1 MTNEAKQAAGV
12 WIRLVKCHGLVM
24 REVRRRV
31 AQSETTLPQFDVLA
45 QLLRHPQ
52 GMTSTEL
59 SRVLLVTA
67 GNLTGIVDRLEG
79 RELVTR
85 LWEILYRRTLTIEP
99 FFVVR
104 ELVRLGLWDNPAFET
119 VAVVPTYVVRTNMF
133 RLGFIDSLYADT
145 FQQLIDA
152 AEKLS
157 RYFGPENNFEAPL
170 ALFDRGQ
177 GCAFRC
183 GKTTTCEYACREKY
197 GV

>member
-67 GNLTGIVDRLEG
+67 GNLTGIVDRLEA

-85 LWEILYRRTLTIEP
+85 TALPDDKRVRVLKLTAKGKRLAKREVQRHEDWLNEI
-99 FFVVR
+99 FS
-104 ELVRLGLWDNPAFET
+104 
-119 VAVVPTYVVRTNMF
+119 
-133 RLGFIDSLYADT
+133 SLADT
-145 FQQLIDA
+145 
-152 AEKLS
+152 ERHKLS
-157 RYFGPENNFEAPL
+157 TALDRLRHSLEQHDDGEPLPE
-170 ALFDRGQ
+170 
-177 GCAFRC
+177 
-183 GKTTTCEYACREKY
+183 
-197 GV
+197 

>member
-1 MTNEAKQAAGV
+1 MTTDAKQAAGV

-67 GNLTGIVDRLEG
+67 GNLTGIVDRLEA

-85 LWEILYRRTLTIEP
+85 TALPDDKRVRVLKLTAKGKRLAKREVQRHEEWLNEI
-99 FFVVR
+99 F
-104 ELVRLGLWDNPAFET
+104 G
-119 VAVVPTYVVRTNMF
+119 
-133 RLGFIDSLYADT
+133 SLAD
-145 FQQLIDA
+145 
-152 AEKLS
+152 AERHKLS
-157 RYFGPENNFEAPL
+157 TALDRLRHSLEADGEAAPL
-170 ALFDRGQ
+170 L
-177 GCAFRC
+177 
-183 GKTTTCEYACREKY
+183 E
-197 GV
+197 

>member
-67 GNLTGIVDRLEG
+67 GNLTGIVDRLEA

-85 LWEILYRRTLTIEP
+85 TALPDDKRVRVLKLTAKGKRLAKREVQRHEDWLNEI
-99 FFVVR
+99 FS
-104 ELVRLGLWDNPAFET
+104 
-119 VAVVPTYVVRTNMF
+119 
-133 RLGFIDSLYADT
+133 SLADT
-145 FQQLIDA
+145 
-152 AEKLS
+152 ERHKLS
-157 RYFGPENNFEAPL
+157 TALDRLRHSLETQDDAEPLPE
-170 ALFDRGQ
+170 
-177 GCAFRC
+177 
-183 GKTTTCEYACREKY
+183 
-197 GV
+197 